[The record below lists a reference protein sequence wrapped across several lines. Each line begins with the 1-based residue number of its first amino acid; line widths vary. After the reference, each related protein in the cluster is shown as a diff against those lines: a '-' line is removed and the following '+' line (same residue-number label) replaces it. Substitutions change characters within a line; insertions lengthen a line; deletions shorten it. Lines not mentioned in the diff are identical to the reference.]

1 VTWSANVE
9 QVLKL
14 KNCWEVVGT
23 PPLAH
28 ERVLDGGEELPSRSE
43 VMALLQTFGTSEEV
57 AAIKAAARLQLAVLD
72 WVRKDEVAR
81 ATLHLNVTEIH
92 HATFCVCGT
101 ARGAWKA
108 LEEVFRS
115 RNMARSMDMC
125 RRLATISKRR
135 GEGMIEY
142 INRGMMLRSEP
153 GQLGQDQS
161 EADLVTAL
169 LSGLPSTYGTTVE
182 LLESQGIPSLR
193 VATERLMAAEV
204 KWLGAPESRCED
216 RAVAMAAGPL
226 NRHVT
231 PHVGGRVCF
240 HCNRP
245 RHFKRNCP

>member
-1 VTWSANVE
+1 
-9 QVLKL
+9 
-14 KNCWEVVGT
+14 
-23 PPLAH
+23 
-28 ERVLDGGEELPSRSE
+28 
-43 VMALLQTFGTSEEV
+43 M
-57 AAIKAAARLQLAVLD
+57 
-72 WVRKDEVAR
+72 
-81 ATLHLNVTEIH
+81 
-92 HATFCVCGT
+92 
-101 ARGAWKA
+101 
-108 LEEVFRS
+108 FRS

-142 INRGMMLRSEP
+142 INRGTILRSEL

-169 LSGLPSTYGTTVE
+169 FSGLPSTYGTKVE

-216 RAVAMAAGPL
+216 QAVAMAAGPL